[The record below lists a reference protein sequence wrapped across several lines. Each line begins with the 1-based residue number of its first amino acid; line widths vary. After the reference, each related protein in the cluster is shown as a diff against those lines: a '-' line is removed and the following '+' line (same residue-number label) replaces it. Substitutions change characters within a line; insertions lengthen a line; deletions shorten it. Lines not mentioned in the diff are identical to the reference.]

1 MRLSAAAPGVM
12 RPWDG
17 STVASLDR
25 KQHRTFCAVLRIFGT
40 GPDAVQRQDRLFYGV
55 RRLCFQSAP

>member
-12 RPWDG
+12 CPWDG
-17 STVASLDR
+17 STVASSDR

-40 GPDAVQRQDRLFYGV
+40 GPDAVQR
-55 RRLCFQSAP
+55 